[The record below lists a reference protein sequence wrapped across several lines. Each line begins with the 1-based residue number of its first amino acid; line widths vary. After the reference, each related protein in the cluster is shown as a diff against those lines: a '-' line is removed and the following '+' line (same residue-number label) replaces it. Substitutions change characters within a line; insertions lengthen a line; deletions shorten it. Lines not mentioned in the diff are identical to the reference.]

1 MTCSKKIVC
10 IGDSITRGLGVTTPW
25 PMLLRLRLPARWRV
39 VNKGVNGDHI
49 DDMVTRFADDVAVW
63 APEFVIIY
71 GGTNTSTPANVIAG
85 ITSMC
90 NSATAYGGTSVLCT
104 VTQID
109 TDHAYVTECNALIT
123 AYAKKNSLNVI
134 DFYTVLDDPAH
145 PGNINPVYQAF
156 GVHPNDLGTAAMV
169 ASIPLSYFGI

>member
-1 MTCSKKIVC
+1 MTSSRKIVC

-25 PMLLRLRLPARWRV
+25 PTLLRLRLPARWLV
-39 VNKGVNGDHI
+39 VNKGVDGDQI
-49 DDMVTRFADDVAVW
+49 DDMVMRFADDVAVW
-63 APEFVIIY
+63 TPEFVIIS
-71 GGTNTSTPANVIAG
+71 GGTNASTPANVIAG
-85 ITSMC
+85 IMSMC
-90 NSATAYGGTSVLCT
+90 NSTTAFGGTSVLCT

-123 AYAKKNSLNVI
+123 SYAKKNSLNVI
-134 DFYTVLDDPAH
+134 DFYTALDDPAH

>member
-1 MTCSKKIVC
+1 
-10 IGDSITRGLGVTTPW
+10 
-25 PMLLRLRLPARWRV
+25 
-39 VNKGVNGDHI
+39 
-49 DDMVTRFADDVAVW
+49 MVTRFAYDVAVW
-63 APEFVIIY
+63 TAEYVIIY
-71 GGTNTSTPANVIAG
+71 GGTNASTPANVIAG

-90 NSATAYGGTSVLCT
+90 NSTTAYGGTPVLCT

-109 TDHAYVTECNALIT
+109 TDHTYVTECNALIT
-123 AYAKKNSLNVI
+123 AYATTNSLNVI
-134 DFYTVLDDPAH
+134 DFFTVLDDPAH